1 MKKITIFLLFILINN
16 AFSQNG
22 KVYLKEKFKVGIAN
36 SYVYEPPK
44 GLLIQDK
51 TAANLMYASGDDLLS
66 ETAPVIKNGNKYE
79 FTFKAADS
87 ARAFF
92 VIFSDV
98 QKIADNNNDQGY
110 VVPLKTQNAA
120 ELGKTLASE
129 ISMRISA
136 YYAFKL
142 KLNIKP
148 ETTVKSYE
156 KLFAKYPNLK
166 KDKCYLDYLYERDI
180 LNKTNS
186 KKDFLT
192 FAEMCLKKNTEEY
205 LMLSYSIY
213 ERNNMINEKE
223 KLEKEILSNYP
234 NGKLA
239 KMKFIDSFFA
249 QKNPTEDSI
258 LETIN
263 TCKTKYND
271 SSKRTLITFYHSLM
285 LLYLDNSDLEKA
297 QKIESHFYNPAGL
310 YNQTAWDLSGGDVS
324 SPGQDIDFAA
334 KISKRSLDILE
345 EKKKENFDPQYQSM
359 FNMYGDTYALLLYKQ
374 GKYEEAFKYQD
385 SIKVKDGLDAGGK
398 ERYLAMLEK
407 VKSQDEVKVY
417 IEDEINNKGV
427 TSPLFLS
434 KLKEIY
440 IAKNLSLTEYEKI
453 KQKTDLLAKTNRDKE
468 IVERF
473 GGPNAPN
480 FILKNIEGKETQL
493 SDYKGKIVVLDFW
506 ATWCGPCKA
515 SFPKMQE
522 LVTKYK
528 GKNVEFLFVNTWEKG
543 EENETLEKVSN
554 YITDKKYNFNV
565 VFDSKMKVAEDY
577 KIKGIPT
584 RIVIDKDGSILSS
597 DYSDQD
603 IATIIEER
611 LK

>member
-22 KVYLKEKFKVGIAN
+22 KVYLKEKFKVGTAN

-44 GLLIQDK
+44 GLIIQDK
-51 TAANLMYASGDDLLS
+51 TTANLIYASGDDLLS
-66 ETAPVIKNGNKYE
+66 DTAPVIKNGNKYE
-79 FTFKAADS
+79 FAFKATDS

-98 QKIADNNNDQGY
+98 EKITDNNSNKGY
-110 VVPLKTQNAA
+110 VVLLKTQNAI

-129 ISMRISA
+129 ISMRSYG

-142 KLNIKP
+142 KLDIKP

-166 KDKCYLDYLYERDI
+166 KDKCYLNYLYERDI

-186 KKDFLT
+186 KKDFFA

-213 ERNNMINEKE
+213 LRNNKIKEKE
-223 KLEKEILSNYP
+223 KLEKEILAKYP
-234 NGKLA
+234 NGRLA
-239 KMKFIDSFFA
+239 KTKYIENFFA
-249 QKNPTEDSI
+249 QNNITEDSL
-258 LETIN
+258 LEAIN

-285 LLYLDNSDLEKA
+285 LLYLDNKDLEKA
-297 QKIESHFYNPAGL
+297 QKIESHFYSPGGL
-310 YNQTAWDLSGGDVS
+310 YNEIAWNLSGRDIS
-324 SPGQDIDFAA
+324 SPGKDIDFAA
-334 KISKRSLDILE
+334 KVSKRSLDILE
-345 EKKKENFDPQYQSM
+345 EKKKENFDPQYQSL

-385 SIKVKDGLDAGGK
+385 SIKVKDGLDIGGK

-407 VKSQDEVKVY
+407 VKSQDEVKAY

-427 TSPLFLS
+427 TSPIFLS

-440 IAKNLSLTEYEKI
+440 MAKNLSLTEYEKL
-453 KQKTDLLAKTNRDKE
+453 KQKTDLLAKTNRDKKIIE
-468 IVERF
+468 KF
-473 GGPNAPN
+473 GSANAPN
-480 FILKNIEGKETQL
+480 FTLKDLQGKETKL
-493 SDYKGKIVVLDFW
+493 SDYKGKVVVLDFW
-506 ATWCGPCKA
+506 ATWCGPCVA

-522 LVTKYK
+522 LVSKYK
-528 GKNVEFLFVNTWEKG
+528 DKDVAFLFVNTWEKG
-543 EENETLEKVSN
+543 EENEILERVTNFISE
-554 YITDKKYNFNV
+554 KKYSFNV
-565 VFDSKMKVAEDY
+565 VFDSQKEVYKDY
-577 KIKGIPT
+577 KINGIPT
-584 RIVIDKDGSILSS
+584 RIVINKDGSILSS
-597 DYSDQD
+597 DNSDED
-603 IATIIEER
+603 IAAILEEH